1 MGEKLEWLMNHNF
14 INVWDVLEYLRG
26 KVWDRVY
33 FYDVLASLVL
43 MNWYDLNKPINE
55 QSKTNINYIHWLVY
69 TYFNS

>member
-1 MGEKLEWLMNHNF
+1 MENLEWLMNHNF
-14 INVWDVLEYLRG
+14 INVWDVLEYLRD

-33 FYDVLASLVL
+33 FYDVLAPLVL
-43 MNWYDLNKPINE
+43 MHWYDLNKPINE